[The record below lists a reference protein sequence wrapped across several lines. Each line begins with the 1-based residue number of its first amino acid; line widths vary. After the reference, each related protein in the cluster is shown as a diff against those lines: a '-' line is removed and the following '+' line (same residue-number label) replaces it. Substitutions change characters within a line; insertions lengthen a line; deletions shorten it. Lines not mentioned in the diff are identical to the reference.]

1 MQRGFQERVGGLA
14 VGFKNDTPS
23 FPSEG
28 WSLDGFGCVI
38 LLHRDDQL
46 GKSSQLEHLED
57 ALDRFRDAERP
68 LDRVELFV
76 VGHQDPDAGGAD
88 VIDPRKIQ
96 DDVVLTGTD
105 GRVDDAADMI
115 RPVGIEASVE
125 AQFQMLIVGVLR
137 DLHRRLV

>member
-1 MQRGFQERVGGLA
+1 
-14 VGFKNDTPS
+14 
-23 FPSEG
+23 
-28 WSLDGFGCVI
+28 
-38 LLHRDDQL
+38 
-46 GKSSQLEHLED
+46 
-57 ALDRFRDAERP
+57 
-68 LDRVELFV
+68 

-125 AQFQMLIVGVLR
+125 AQFQMLIVGVL
-137 DLHRRLV
+137 